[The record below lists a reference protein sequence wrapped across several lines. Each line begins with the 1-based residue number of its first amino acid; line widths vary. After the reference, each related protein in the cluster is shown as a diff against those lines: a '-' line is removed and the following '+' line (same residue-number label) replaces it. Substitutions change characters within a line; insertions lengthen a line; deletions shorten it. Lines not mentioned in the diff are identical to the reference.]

1 MRDQGP
7 NRDREAFVDR
17 IHELAELRA
26 GIDGTLAGRG
36 RLFTISGEPGVGKS
50 RLAREATSYAT
61 AQGMRV
67 LWGRCWEHGGAP
79 PYWPWVQVV
88 RRLTAS
94 VEPAALLNWL
104 GAGAA
109 EIAQIVPELADQIG
123 GLPELPSA
131 SLAQPEKARFRLFD
145 SVVSFLRKAA
155 DDRPLLVVLDDLHA
169 ADPTSL
175 LMLIA
180 VSRQIHGAR
189 VTVIGTYREVE
200 VKHLP
205 ELAALITEAEREGV
219 VLPLRGLGEVDIGEF
234 VQRTWGVS
242 AASSVVALLH
252 DTTEGNPFF
261 LHEVLRQMAADG
273 QLDGAASAA
282 PKRLT
287 IPRGV
292 SEFIKRLTQ
301 PLPEETRDILE
312 IASVIG
318 REFAVNAIEAASQT
332 SREQLIELLDHVV
345 ALDLINEVPGA
356 IGRYGFRHALIRE
369 ALYDALAPAK
379 RRRLHR
385 IVAEAIRS
393 LKAPTE
399 PYAEIAYHY
408 CQGASPDDADL
419 AIAYSRLAAR
429 TAEKQLAYEEAAH
442 HLRNAVDALAL
453 KRGGDELLRGELLC
467 ELGEGQGKTGD
478 LSVARETCLA
488 AADIARRVVRPE
500 LFARAVVAAGRGL
513 SNSGVTDR
521 SLVLLLSEAEQMLG
535 EGDSPLRA
543 QVLARLGLELYWSE
557 RERCV
562 ALCQQAVE
570 MAGRLDDPHTTIVA
584 LWGRHLSL
592 RNPDSLEQ
600 RLADTRD
607 VIMIAERAGE
617 RDFALEARYYRIA
630 DLLEVRGHRRRR
642 RRAARIPDR
651 RSRTERP
658 FQAGLLLQGLR
669 ALLDGRLKEAESAG
683 RSRPSRL
690 DSRAVVR
697 SRSIH
702 ISSRTGTHCGRAAV
716 LATSSRR

>member
-1 MRDQGP
+1 
-7 NRDREAFVDR
+7 
-17 IHELAELRA
+17 
-26 GIDGTLAGRG
+26 
-36 RLFTISGEPGVGKS
+36 
-50 RLAREATSYAT
+50 
-61 AQGMRV
+61 
-67 LWGRCWEHGGAP
+67 
-79 PYWPWVQVV
+79 
-88 RRLTAS
+88 
-94 VEPAALLNWL
+94 
-104 GAGAA
+104 
-109 EIAQIVPELADQIG
+109 
-123 GLPELPSA
+123 
-131 SLAQPEKARFRLFD
+131 
-145 SVVSFLRKAA
+145 
-155 DDRPLLVVLDDLHA
+155 
-169 ADPTSL
+169 
-175 LMLIA
+175 
-180 VSRQIHGAR
+180 
-189 VTVIGTYREVE
+189 
-200 VKHLP
+200 
-205 ELAALITEAEREGV
+205 
-219 VLPLRGLGEVDIGEF
+219 
-234 VQRTWGVS
+234 
-242 AASSVVALLH
+242 
-252 DTTEGNPFF
+252 
-261 LHEVLRQMAADG
+261 MAADG

-385 IVAEAIRS
+385 VVAEAIRS

-453 KRGGDELLRGELLC
+453 KRGGDESLRGELLC

-570 MAGRLDDPHTTIVA
+570 MAGRL
-584 LWGRHLSL
+584 
-592 RNPDSLEQ
+592 
-600 RLADTRD
+600 
-607 VIMIAERAGE
+607 
-617 RDFALEARYYRIA
+617 
-630 DLLEVRGHRRRR
+630 RRSSHHN
-642 RRAARIPDR
+642 RRALGP
-651 RSRTERP
+651 SSV
-658 FQAGLLLQGLR
+658 
-669 ALLDGRLKEAESAG
+669 AEKPG
-683 RSRPSRL
+683 QP
-690 DSRAVVR
+690 
-697 SRSIH
+697 
-702 ISSRTGTHCGRAAV
+702 RAA
-716 LATSSRR
+716 AG